1 MGERKKNWSTI
12 REETKLNFLL
22 QTKNSKKNL
31 LAVKKKL
38 SPEQKIYS
46 FFEMHGQTI
55 FFLLRKNG
63 KKTAIKKLNF
73 CLNSDFF
80 RSCFLKSKMKK
91 KNCKPQNHH

>member
-1 MGERKKNWSTI
+1 LLLKILERKKNWSTI
-12 REETKLNFLL
+12 REETKIEFFITN
-22 QTKNSKKNL
+22 KKFNNEL

-63 KKTAIKKLNF
+63 KKIRHKKLNF

-80 RSCFLKSKMKK
+80 VPVF
-91 KNCKPQNHH
+91 

>member
-1 MGERKKNWSTI
+1 MSSTVSFFAAKNIGEKEKLVNNSRGNQNWIFYYKQKIQKK
-12 REETKLNFLL
+12 
-22 QTKNSKKNL
+22 L

-63 KKTAIKKLNF
+63 KKIRHKKTE
-73 CLNSDFF
+73 
-80 RSCFLKSKMKK
+80 FL
-91 KNCKPQNHH
+91 P